1 MKKLTSI
8 ICILLA
14 SKSIA
19 QDTLPNF
26 SLSILKGSKAQISWT
41 NPFSNCIQLS
51 VQKSYDSLRFFQTIF
66 STQSPE
72 LPQNGY
78 VDNNFIPQVKIF
90 YRIFYVL
97 EDGKYFF
104 TQSKA
109 QSSEKSIVKIAIP
122 NKTEDIKPNNIPIDI
137 KLIDKPTPDS
147 FPRKRL
153 ITIYKKNRQT
163 LLNVLDEAGFQ
174 KFRDSISLKTKDT
187 LLTFEN
193 DIIILKPFI
202 PKPLWKPSLNIYTNN
217 KGFVSI
223 NLPEASKNHKYR
235 IVFYDETNTEIFRIK
250 LLKLDKLVLEKSN
263 FLHAGWFFFELFED
277 DTIVEKNKFYL
288 DKNF

>member
-1 MKKLTSI
+1 MKKLISI

-26 SLSILKGSKAQISWT
+26 SLAILKGSKAQISWT

>member
-1 MKKLTSI
+1 MKKLISI

-26 SLSILKGSKAQISWT
+26 SLAILKGSKAQISWT

-250 LLKLDKLVLEKSN
+250 LLKLDKMVLEKSN

>member
-78 VDNNFIPQVKIF
+78 VDNNYIPQVKTF
-90 YRIFYVL
+90 YRVFYVL

-104 TQSKA
+104 TKSRAK
-109 QSSEKSIVKIAIP
+109 SSEKSIVKISIP
-122 NKTEDIKPNNIPIDI
+122 DKTEDIKPNNIPIDI
-137 KLIDKPTPDS
+137 KLIDKPKLDS
-147 FPRKRL
+147 IPRKRFF
-153 ITIYKKNRQT
+153 TIYKKDRST
-163 LLNVLDEAGFQ
+163 LLNVLDEVGFQ

-187 LLTFEN
+187 LFALEN
-193 DIIILKPFI
+193 DIIILKPFV

-217 KGFVSI
+217 KGVVTI
-223 NLPEASKNHKYR
+223 NLPEAGKNHRYK
-235 IVFYDETNTEIFRIK
+235 IVFYDESNTEIFRIK
-250 LLKLDKLVLEKSN
+250 QLKQDKLVLEKSN

-277 DTIVEKNKFYL
+277 DNIIEKNKFYL
-288 DKNF
+288 DKDF

>member
-1 MKKLTSI
+1 
-8 ICILLA
+8 LA

-26 SLSILKGSKAQISWT
+26 SLAILKGSKAQISWT

-235 IVFYDETNTEIFRIK
+235 IVFYDETNNEIFRIK
-250 LLKLDKLVLEKSN
+250 LLKLDKMVLEKSN

>member
-1 MKKLTSI
+1 
-8 ICILLA
+8 LA

-26 SLSILKGSKAQISWT
+26 SLAILKGSKAQISWT

-250 LLKLDKLVLEKSN
+250 LLKLDKMVLEKSN

>member
-1 MKKLTSI
+1 MKKLLII
-8 ICILLA
+8 ICIFIA

-19 QDTLPNF
+19 QDTLPSF
-26 SLSILKGSKAQISWT
+26 SLAILKGSKAQISWT

-78 VDNNFIPQVKIF
+78 VDNNFIPQMKIF

-109 QSSEKSIVKIAIP
+109 QPSERDNIKISVSD
-122 NKTEDIKPNNIPIDI
+122 KTKFNPAPFDI
-137 KLIDKPTPDS
+137 KLIDKPKLDS
-147 FPRKRL
+147 IPRKRL
-153 ITIYKKNRQT
+153 FTIYKKDRQT

-174 KFRDSISLKTKDT
+174 KFRDSISQKTKDT
-187 LLTFEN
+187 LFAFEN
-193 DIIILKPFI
+193 DIIILKPFV
-202 PKPLWKPSLNIYTNN
+202 PKPLWKPSLNI
-217 KGFVSI
+217 
-223 NLPEASKNHKYR
+223 
-235 IVFYDETNTEIFRIK
+235 
-250 LLKLDKLVLEKSN
+250 
-263 FLHAGWFFFELFED
+263 
-277 DTIVEKNKFYL
+277 
-288 DKNF
+288 

>member
-1 MKKLTSI
+1 
-8 ICILLA
+8 LA

-26 SLSILKGSKAQISWT
+26 SLAILKGSKAQISWT

-153 ITIYKKNRQT
+153 ITIYK
-163 LLNVLDEAGFQ
+163 
-174 KFRDSISLKTKDT
+174 
-187 LLTFEN
+187 
-193 DIIILKPFI
+193 
-202 PKPLWKPSLNIYTNN
+202 
-217 KGFVSI
+217 
-223 NLPEASKNHKYR
+223 
-235 IVFYDETNTEIFRIK
+235 
-250 LLKLDKLVLEKSN
+250 
-263 FLHAGWFFFELFED
+263 FL
-277 DTIVEKNKFYL
+277 
-288 DKNF
+288 

>member
-78 VDNNFIPQVKIF
+78 VDNNYIPQVKTF
-90 YRIFYVL
+90 YRVFYVL

-104 TQSKA
+104 TKSRA
-109 QSSEKSIVKIAIP
+109 QSSEKSIVKISIP
-122 NKTEDIKPNNIPIDI
+122 DKTEDIKPNNIPIDI

-153 ITIYKKNRQT
+153 FTIYKKDRQT

-187 LLTFEN
+187 LFALEN
-193 DIIILKPFI
+193 DVIILKPFV

-217 KGFVSI
+217 KGVVTI
-223 NLPEASKNHKYR
+223 NLPEAGKNHRYK
-235 IVFYDETNTEIFRIK
+235 IVFYDESNTEIFRIK
-250 LLKLDKLVLEKSN
+250 QLKQDKLVLEKSN

-277 DTIVEKNKFYL
+277 DNIIEKNKFYL
-288 DKNF
+288 DKDF

>member
-1 MKKLTSI
+1 MKKLISI

-26 SLSILKGSKAQISWT
+26 SLAILKGSKAQISWT

-78 VDNNFIPQVKIF
+78 VDNNFIPQVKSF

-104 TQSKA
+104 TKSKA
-109 QSSEKSIVKIAIP
+109 QSSEKSIVKIFIP
-122 NKTEDIKPNNIPIDI
+122 NKAEDTKPNNILIDI
-137 KLIDKPTPDS
+137 KLIDKPTLDS

-174 KFRDSISLKTKDT
+174 KFRDSISQKTKDT
-187 LLTFEN
+187 LFSFEN
-193 DIIILKPFI
+193 DIIILKPFV

-223 NLPEASKNHKYR
+223 NLPEAIKSHRYK

-250 LLKLDKLVLEKSN
+250 QLKQDKLVLEKSN

-288 DKNF
+288 DKDF